1 MPVETVSSAALPA
14 GVAAGQAQ
22 INFAAH
28 QVRAGVQG
36 AREDFE
42 SMISQLVRAIRPGV
56 RMIAANPGDWGIDV
70 LVGDLGGAI
79 AVWQSKYFVPEVEK
93 SHQQQIRESF
103 DSVCKNAEEQGC
115 KLHNWTLC
123 VPSSMDGPTAKWW
136 DTWKKRKQ
144 REKNLIIELW
154 DETELRGLLIS
165 PDADNVRRHFY
176 EPMQSPIIPS
186 PRALV
191 DLCPGE
197 AERLDTTLFVR
208 QLQKAGHSELTA
220 AKHQFFNAEILAR
233 EVVDKGV
240 AAELAALSSVDAAV
254 HGVWEDR
261 FNDACLEHEKDRLPG
276 LHRSVMD
283 EIRSKHSNLTEGLPC
298 SPAHSCGLMHR
309 VVDDRRAGWVRSWRE
324 IAESSTSESI
334 QAEQSRER
342 LDVLPTTSTDTSKE
356 DSSRNDGPPP
366 TALDQTT
373 PDSSNRQS

>member
-1 MPVETVSSAALPA
+1 VSSAALPA

-197 AERLDTTLFVR
+197 AERLDTDVYQHIHSWLAGPGSGAQVLIVDNAPPVVADNDVVVR
-208 QLQKAGHSELTA
+208 FT
-220 AKHQFFNAEILAR
+220 
-233 EVVDKGV
+233 
-240 AAELAALSSVDAAV
+240 
-254 HGVWEDR
+254 
-261 FNDACLEHEKDRLPG
+261 
-276 LHRSVMD
+276 
-283 EIRSKHSNLTEGLPC
+283 
-298 SPAHSCGLMHR
+298 
-309 VVDDRRAGWVRSWRE
+309 RRADQPPYGLISDE
-324 IAESSTSESI
+324 TS
-334 QAEQSRER
+334 
-342 LDVLPTTSTDTSKE
+342 
-356 DSSRNDGPPP
+356 
-366 TALDQTT
+366 
-373 PDSSNRQS
+373 